1 MLSPYKVKNM
11 QAIINVDSRTR
22 SHGTDSVFSIDL
34 RESLNLGDHQV
45 RVDNCQI
52 SNSFYTT
59 DLGSTLYYKSGA
71 SIQFYTIP
79 EKAYTGSTLAAA
91 MQTATG
97 RSTSYDPDTN
107 SITQVVTTGQEWLS
121 DNALKAYSTGFPT
134 GTSSTAPRSLNTILG
149 DSSSVTGN
157 LVFSFVKMSPYD
169 YLFLR
174 SRRLTV
180 ENSHD
185 PLGRHDVLLR
195 VPLVKGIGSVE
206 IASSPDG
213 IYMKLPQDM
222 TLRNIDFELTDYL
235 GNVVNL
241 RGRPMSFEL
250 CFD

>member
-45 RVDNCQI
+45 RVGNCQF

-59 DLGSTLYYKSGA
+59 DLGANLYYKNGA
-71 SIQFYTIP
+71 TIQYYTLP
-79 EKAYTGSTLAAA
+79 EQAYTGSGLAAA

-97 RSTSYDPDTN
+97 RSTSYNPNAN
-107 SITQVVTTGQEWLS
+107 SITQTITAGQEYLS
-121 DNALKAYSTGFPT
+121 DDDLKAYSTGFPVGASAT
-134 GTSSTAPRSLNTILG
+134 YPHSLNSILG
-149 DSSSVTGN
+149 NSSSATGN
-157 LVFSFVKMSPYD
+157 LVFTFVKMSSYD
-169 YLFLR
+169 YVFLR

-185 PLGRHDVLLR
+185 PIGRHDVLLKMM
-195 VPLVKGIGSVE
+195 LVKGIGGME
-206 IASSPDG
+206 TASSPDG
-213 IYMKLPQDM
+213 VYMRLSRDM
-222 TLRNIDFELTDYL
+222 TLRNIDFELTDYR

>member
-1 MLSPYKVKNM
+1 M

-34 RESLNLGDHQV
+34 RESLNLGDHGV

-71 SIQFYTIP
+71 SIQYYTIP

-107 SITQVVTTGQEWLS
+107 SITQVITTAQEWLS
-121 DNALKAYSTGFPT
+121 DNALKAYSTGFPA
-134 GTSSTAPRSLNTILG
+134 GASPTAPRSLNTILG
-149 DSSSVTGN
+149 NNSSVTGN
-157 LVFSFVKMSPYD
+157 LVFNFVKMSPYD

-185 PLGRHDVLLR
+185 PNGRHDVLLKIMF
-195 VPLVKGIGSVE
+195 VKGIGSTE
-206 IASSPDG
+206 TASSPDG
-213 IYMKLPQDM
+213 F
-222 TLRNIDFELTDYL
+222 T
-235 GNVVNL
+235 
-241 RGRPMSFEL
+241 
-250 CFD
+250 

>member
-1 MLSPYKVKNM
+1 MLSLYKVKNM

-22 SHGTDSVFSIDL
+22 SHGTDSAFSIDL

-45 RVDNCQI
+45 RVDNCQF

-59 DLGSTLYYKSGA
+59 DLGANLYYKNGA
-71 SIQFYTIP
+71 TIQSYTIP
-79 EKAYTGSTLAAA
+79 ERAYTGTSLAAA

-107 SITQVVTTGQEWLS
+107 ALTQTITATEEWLS
-121 DNALKAYSTGFPT
+121 DVAIKAYSTGFPA
-134 GTSSTAPRSLNTILG
+134 GASSTDPRSLNGVLG
-149 DSSSVTGN
+149 DSTSVTGN

-185 PLGRHDVLLR
+185 PNGRHDVLLR
-195 VPLVKGIGSVE
+195 IPLVKGIGSTE
-206 IASSPDG
+206 LASTPEG
-213 IYMKLPQDM
+213 VYMKLSRDM
-222 TLRNIDFELTDYL
+222 TLRNIDFELTDYR
-235 GNVVNL
+235 GNVVDL